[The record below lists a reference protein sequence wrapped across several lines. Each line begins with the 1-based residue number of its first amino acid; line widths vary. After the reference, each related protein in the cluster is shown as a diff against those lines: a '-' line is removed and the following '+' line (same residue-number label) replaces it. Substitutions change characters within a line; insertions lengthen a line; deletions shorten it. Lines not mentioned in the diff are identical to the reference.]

1 SYDFSIAALGIGLL
15 LAGVFEKQ
23 GLAMIIGAYVTGL
36 SISKTDI
43 AAVIQERIH
52 GLYEF
57 FVPLFFCVMGMMVN
71 VGEMLNMQV
80 LVIGLIY
87 TLVAVLAKVL
97 GCGIPA
103 LSLGF
108 NIKGAVRIGV
118 GMVPRGEVALIIA
131 GIGLSAGILNQQMF
145 GITVLMTLIT
155 TVLAAPLLNAALNI
169 KGRGT
174 RKEAK
179 ADTNVSLK
187 WDFKNDEIADL
198 VVDSLLKNL
207 KDEGFYVQMMNI
219 DDGIS
224 QARKNDIALSIIE
237 TESLV
242 AIETS
247 AEDAAFV
254 KTSVYEVLLKLTESI
269 ENLTSGFDPVALKK
283 EMAGASARMDPS
295 LAKMLDKNTISIN
308 LEATTKDEILKELVL
323 LATNSGHVIDWQL
336 ALKDVIAREKSMST
350 GMQKGIAL
358 PHAKTDGVI
367 APCIAIGIKK
377 EGIDF

>member
-1 SYDFSIAALGIGLL
+1 
-15 LAGVFEKQ
+15 
-23 GLAMIIGAYVTGL
+23 
-36 SISKTDI
+36 
-43 AAVIQERIH
+43 
-52 GLYEF
+52 
-57 FVPLFFCVMGMMVN
+57 MGMMVN
-71 VGEMLNMQV
+71 IGEMLNMQV
-80 LVIGLIY
+80 LIIGLIY
-87 TLVAVLAKVL
+87 TLVAVLSKVL
-97 GCGIPA
+97 GCAIPA
-103 LSLGF
+103 LGLGF
-108 NIKGAVRIGV
+108 NTKGALRIGV
-118 GMVPRGEVALIIA
+118 GMLPRGEVALIIA

-145 GITVLMTLIT
+145 GITIMMTLIT

-174 RKEAK
+174 KKEAK

-219 DDGIS
+219 EDGIS
-224 QARKNDIALSIIE
+224 QARKNDIVLSIVE
-237 TESLV
+237 FESLV
-242 AIETS
+242 SIETS

-269 ENLTSGFDPVALKK
+269 ENLTAGFDPVALKR
-283 EMAGASARMDPS
+283 EMAASASRMDPNV
-295 LAKMLDKNTISIN
+295 AKMLDKNTICVD
-308 LEATTKDEILKELVL
+308 LEANTKDEVLKELVL

-358 PHAKTDGVI
+358 PHAKTDGVV

-377 EGIDF
+377 EIGRAHV